1 MRVKT
6 RDIKSTR
13 GTLRMHLWWSMCTLY
28 LLGYQVRVSARSLLW
43 LLLVAFMSDILRSRA
58 DSLRSSVHKVYRL
71 LLKQNTALLLKQ
83 NIAVSQHMRAQGIY
97 LLSLAQNS
105 AVLRHKHAQ
114 SMLTSPHLEYCS
126 SITQAFT
133 RYISTFTRSECCS
146 SSTQACTKYTYFSS
160 LRILQFIEGG
170 VRKVYLLSPNS
181 EYCSSMTQACTRYTY
196 FHSLRICSSSTQA
209 CTKYTY
215 FS

>member
-28 LLGYQVRVSARSLLW
+28 LLDCQVRVTARSLLW
-43 LLLVAFMSDILRSRA
+43 LLLIAFMSDILRSRA

-83 NIAVSQHMRAQGIY
+83 NTALLLKQNTAVSQHMRAQGIY

-114 SMLTSPHLEYCS
+114 SMLTSPHLGYCS
-126 SITQAFT
+126 SMTQAFT
-133 RYISTFTRSECCS
+133 SYISTFTRSECCS
-146 SSTQACTKYTYFSS
+146 SSTQACTKYTKFSS
-160 LRILQFIEGG
+160 LRILQFLERG
-170 VRKVYLLSPNS
+170 VRKVYLLLL
-181 EYCSSMTQACTRYTY
+181 TQNIAVP
-196 FHSLRICSSSTQA
+196 
-209 CTKYTY
+209 
-215 FS
+215 